1 MRSVLTRLRGRL
13 DRAQERPDGG
23 FTLIEMLI
31 TMIIFGLAMGLVTT
45 VVTRVEKFANNAQG
59 SADANCEVRLALD
72 DIDRQ
77 VRSGNVLY
85 SPANETTPST
95 CTATGTDAGT
105 CMRVYTQANGMQ
117 RCVQWQVLADP
128 AKPTTALIR
137 SRSWSP
143 NWQTDGSYTAWA
155 TKARG
160 LNLTPSSPP
169 FTLQGAVTSSSSRY
183 LSVRFEAKDPRRPGS
198 VVLTS
203 ALAGRNT
210 NYGYDAGLCS
220 PVPPSS

>member
-1 MRSVLTRLRGRL
+1 MRSLRNRISAP
-13 DRAQERPDGG
+13 REEREGG

-31 TMIIFGLAMGLVTT
+31 TMVIFGLATGLV
-45 VVTRVEKFANNAQG
+45 VKAVGKVERFASDAQG
-59 SADANCEVRLALD
+59 SADANSEVRLALA

-85 SPANETTPST
+85 SPANEVTPTT
-95 CTATGTDAGT
+95 CTATGTDAGS
-105 CMRVYTQANGMQ
+105 CMRVYTQANGVQ
-117 RCVQWQVLADP
+117 RCVQWQVLPDP
-128 AKPTTALIR
+128 TKPTTSLIR

-143 NWQTDGSYTAWA
+143 TWQTDGSYTSWA

-160 LNLTPSSPP
+160 LLLTPSVPP

-183 LSVRFEAKDPRRPGS
+183 LTVRFEAKDPRRPGA

>member
-1 MRSVLTRLRGRL
+1 MRRLR
-13 DRAQERPDGG
+13 DRVSAPRDERDGG
-23 FTLIEMLI
+23 FTLVEMLI
-31 TMIIFGLAMGLVTT
+31 TMVIFGLAMGLVTKA
-45 VVTRVEKFANNAQG
+45 VSKVERFANDAQG
-59 SADANCEVRLALD
+59 SADANSEVRLALD

-85 SPANETTPST
+85 SPANEVTPSS

-105 CMRVYTQANGMQ
+105 CMRVYTQANGVQ
-117 RCVQWQVLADP
+117 RCVQWQVLVDP
-128 AKPTTALIR
+128 AKPTTSIIR

-143 NWQTDGSYTAWA
+143 TWQTDGIYTSWA

-160 LNLTPSSPP
+160 LLLTPSVPP

-183 LSVRFEAKDPRRPGS
+183 LTVRFEAKDPRRPGA

-210 NYGYDAGLCS
+210 NYGYDAGLCN

>member
-1 MRSVLTRLRGRL
+1 MRRLRARL
-13 DRAQERPDGG
+13 GLAQAAESG
-23 FTLIEMLI
+23 FTLIELLV
-31 TMIIFGLAMGLVTT
+31 TMIVFGLAMTMVTKA
-45 VVTRVEKFANNAQG
+45 VSKVEHFAGDAQG
-59 SADANCEVRLALD
+59 SADANGEVRLALD

-85 SPANETTPST
+85 SPANETTPSS
-95 CTATGTDAGT
+95 CSASGTDAGT
-105 CMRVYTQANGMQ
+105 CMRVYTQANGVQ

-128 AKPTTALIR
+128 SKPTTSIIR

-143 NWQTDGSYTAWA
+143 TWQTDGITTEWA

-160 LNLTPSSPP
+160 LLLTPSTVP

-183 LSVRFEAKDPRRPGS
+183 LSVRFEAKDPRRPGA

-203 ALAGRNT
+203 ALSGRNT

-220 PVPPSS
+220 PVPPTS

>member
-1 MRSVLTRLRGRL
+1 MRSLRNRISAP
-13 DRAQERPDGG
+13 REEREGG

-31 TMIIFGLAMGLVTT
+31 TMVIFGLATGLV
-45 VVTRVEKFANNAQG
+45 VKAVGKVERFASDAQG
-59 SADANCEVRLALD
+59 SADANSEVRLALA

-85 SPANETTPST
+85 SPANEVTPTT
-95 CTATGTDAGT
+95 CTATGTDAGS
-105 CMRVYTQANGMQ
+105 CMRVYTQANGVQ
-117 RCVQWQVLADP
+117 RCVQWQVLPDP
-128 AKPTTALIR
+128 AKPTTSLIR

-143 NWQTDGSYTAWA
+143 TWQTDGSYTSWA

-160 LNLTPSSPP
+160 LLLTPSVPP

-183 LSVRFEAKDPRRPGS
+183 LTVRFEAKDPRRPGA

>member
-1 MRSVLTRLRGRL
+1 MRDPATFIRDRL
-13 DRAQERPDGG
+13 DRARSRESG
-23 FTLIEMLI
+23 FTLIELLI
-31 TMIIFGLAMGLVTT
+31 TMALFGLSMT
-45 VVTRVEKFANNAQG
+45 VVTKAISEVETYANDAQG
-59 SADANCEVRLALD
+59 SADANGEARLALA

-85 SPANETTPST
+85 SPANETVPST

-105 CMRVYTQANGMQ
+105 CMRVYTQANGVQ
-117 RCVQWQVLADP
+117 RCVQWQVVADP
-128 AKPTTALIR
+128 SRPGTSIIR

-143 NWQTDGSYTAWA
+143 AWQTDGSYTAWA

-160 LNLTPSSPP
+160 LLVTPSVPP

-183 LSVRFEAKDPRRPGS
+183 LSVRFEVKDPRRPGA

-220 PVPPSS
+220 PVPPS

>member
-1 MRSVLTRLRGRL
+1 MRRLRARL
-13 DRAQERPDGG
+13 GIDREEQESG
-23 FTLIEMLI
+23 FTLVELLI
-31 TMIIFGLAMGLVTT
+31 TMVVFGLAMTMVTKA
-45 VVTRVEKFANNAQG
+45 VGKVERFAGDAQG
-59 SADANCEVRLALD
+59 SADANSEVRLALD

-85 SPANETTPST
+85 SPANETTPSS

-105 CMRVYTQANGMQ
+105 CMRVYTQANGVQ
-117 RCVQWQVLADP
+117 RCVQWQVLPDP
-128 AKPTTALIR
+128 AKPTTSIIR
-137 SRSWSP
+137 SRSWSTT
-143 NWQTDGSYTAWA
+143 WQTDGSYTAWA

-160 LNLTPSSPP
+160 LLLTPSVAP

-183 LSVRFEAKDPRRPGS
+183 LSVRFEAKDPRRPGA

-210 NYGYDAGLCS
+210 NYGFDAGLCS
-220 PVPPSS
+220 PVPPS

>member
-1 MRSVLTRLRGRL
+1 MRRLRARL
-13 DRAQERPDGG
+13 GFDRDEQEG
-23 FTLIEMLI
+23 FTLIELLI
-31 TMIIFGLAMGLVTT
+31 TMVVFGLAMTLVTKA
-45 VVTRVEKFANNAQG
+45 VSKVEHFANDAQG
-59 SADANCEVRLALD
+59 SADANGEVRLALD

-85 SPANETTPST
+85 SPANETSPST
-95 CTATGTDAGT
+95 CTASGTDAGT
-105 CMRVYTQANGMQ
+105 CMRVYTQANGTQ
-117 RCVQWQVLADP
+117 RCVQWQVLPDP
-128 AKPTTALIR
+128 TSATTSIIR

-143 NWQTDGSYTAWA
+143 TWQTDGSYTSWV

-160 LNLTPSSPP
+160 LQRTPSIAP

-220 PVPPSS
+220 PVPPGS

>member
-1 MRSVLTRLRGRL
+1 MRRLRARL
-13 DRAQERPDGG
+13 ERARGEHQSG
-23 FTLIEMLI
+23 FTLVELLV
-31 TMIIFGLAMGLVTT
+31 TMIVFGLAMTMVTKA
-45 VVTRVEKFANNAQG
+45 VGKVERYAGDAQG
-59 SADANCEVRLALD
+59 SADANSEVRLALA

-105 CMRVYTQANGMQ
+105 CMRVYTQANGVH

-128 AKPTTALIR
+128 AKPTTSIIR

-143 NWQTDGSYTAWA
+143 NWQTDGSSSGWA

-160 LNLTPSSPP
+160 LLLTPSVPP

-183 LSVRFEAKDPRRPGS
+183 LSVRFEAKDPRRPGA

-210 NYGYDAGLCS
+210 NYGFDAGLCS